1 MFKITP
7 PLRGETPQKS
17 AFVAEKVQ
25 GRYSDFNLA
34 TFGTNLSHAACSN
47 LISHITLKCYI
58 IECIRPIVPRQLWTA
73 LVGETVSLDNA
84 SSV

>member
-1 MFKITP
+1 LMFKITP

-34 TFGTNLSHAACSN
+34 TFGAVLQLCRSG
-47 LISHITLKCYI
+47 LIC
-58 IECIRPIVPRQLWTA
+58 
-73 LVGETVSLDNA
+73 
-84 SSV
+84 